1 MYKKLTAM
9 VLSLAMVFCT
19 AAPAFASS
27 GTETSVA
34 DGSADPLFA
43 TVSENPYMPYGTEIP
58 EFEAPSEPSKPTET
72 SEPTEPPAEPKEPS
86 DEEPSN
92 EEPFDEEPSNEE
104 PAEPSDEESA
114 EPSDDDGNAEEEAE
128 KEAAIKYRNGLAS
141 YMRSKNNKLG
151 KVWSRNLAQTFIDI
165 GEKYDLDPTVLMAL
179 AQRESSFSSKA
190 TSPYG
195 YKGIMQTSDWLARHY
210 GYEPK
215 ELYDPEVS
223 IDVAARYLRS
233 LKKNFGTYTMALC
246 GYMYGGTAVKNGNY
260 SKKGAWKVM
269 NIREEIK
276 EYLEKWNF
284 V

>member
-43 TVSENPYMPYGTEIP
+43 AVSDNPYMPYGTEIP

-92 EEPFDEEPSNEE
+92 EEP
-104 PAEPSDEESA
+104 
-114 EPSDDDGNAEEEAE
+114 SDDDENAEEEAE

-246 GYMYGGTAVKNGNY
+246 GYMYGCTAVKNGNY
-260 SKKGAWKVM
+260 SKKSAWKVM